1 MKTNNY
7 YRYLLLL
14 LLISFTGAKTYA
26 YDIAVANADGVTI
39 YYNYINDGTE
49 LEVTSGNG
57 KYIGAVNIPNE
68 VTYMN
73 KTMKV
78 TSIAG
83 LAFYFCSSLTSVTI
97 PNSVTSIAGYA
108 FYGCSSLTSVTIP
121 NSVTSIGGSAFY
133 GCSGL
138 TSVTIPNSVTSIGSR
153 AFDGCTALTSVTVGN
168 SVTSI
173 GENAFYRCD
182 GLQKVIVNDI
192 AAWCGITFY
201 DSYCNPLCYA
211 RHLYSDEDTE
221 ITNLVIP
228 NSVTSIGNYAF
239 YGCSGLTSVT
249 IGNSVISIGNSA
261 FYNCSG
267 LTSVTIPNSVT
278 SIGENAF
285 YNCRGFKRI
294 MISSSVSSIGSYAFY
309 GCENV
314 EQVTSFIKMIFDI
327 NENVFSNKTYLNANL
342 TIPAGKKEAYKAA
355 TGWGKFLNIEENE
368 YGGSVTPGA
377 PQCAN
382 PTISYTDKNI
392 TFECETEG
400 VDYIY
405 TITDSDIKSDVGS
418 TITLSATY
426 EITVYATKAGY
437 NNSDMV
443 TATLVW
449 TDGTITNISP
459 DNPSPVTAVKESV
472 PVLVFANN
480 GTITVKSEQDGQK
493 VEVYAVTGQ
502 LLVSAIIQNGQASIL
517 TNMQRGD
524 IAIVKT
530 GNKSVKIKM

>member
-121 NSVTSIGGSAFY
+121 NSVTSIGEGAFS
-133 GCSGL
+133 GCSDL
-138 TSVTIPNSVTSIGSR
+138 TSVTIPNSVTSIGGS
-153 AFDGCTALTSVTVGN
+153 
-168 SVTSI
+168 
-173 GENAFYRCD
+173 
-182 GLQKVIVNDI
+182 
-192 AAWCGITFY
+192 
-201 DSYCNPLCYA
+201 
-211 RHLYSDEDTE
+211 
-221 ITNLVIP
+221 
-228 NSVTSIGNYAF
+228 AF

-249 IGNSVISIGNSA
+249 IGNSVTSIGDSA
-261 FYNCSG
+261 FSGCSG
-267 LTSVTIPNSVT
+267 LTSVTIGNSVT
-278 SIGENAF
+278 SIGEYTFN
-285 YNCRGFKRI
+285 NCRGLKRI
-294 MISSSVSSIGSYAFY
+294 MIPSSVSSIGSFAFY

-355 TGWGKFLNIEENE
+355 TGWGKFLYIEENE
-368 YGGSVTPGA
+368 YDGSVIPGA

-382 PTISYTDKNI
+382 PTISYTDKII
-392 TFECETEG
+392 TFGCETEG
-400 VDYIY
+400 VDYVY
-405 TITDSDIKSDVGS
+405 TITDSDIKSDVS
-418 TITLSATY
+418 NTITLSATY
-426 EITVYATKAGY
+426 EISVYATKAGY

-449 TDGTITNISP
+449 TDGTITNITP
-459 DNPSPVTAVKESV
+459 DNPSPVTAVRDYV
-472 PVLVFANN
+472 PVLVFAQN

-493 VEVYAVTGQ
+493 VEAYAVTGQ
-502 LLVSAIIQNGQASIL
+502 SLGSAIVQNGQASIV

-530 GNKSVKIKM
+530 GNKSEKIKM